1 MFVTAVVQRPSH
13 EKGGIMSNNNHDEVL
28 RQEVQ
33 KRFDEAK
40 ARGDRDEM
48 KRQLNNQ
55 VAIEERRR
63 QQGKQ

>member
-1 MFVTAVVQRPSH
+1 
-13 EKGGIMSNNNHDEVL
+13 MSNNNHDEVL